1 MTIKDLTSS
10 ETENYFGRYITLVPD
25 EMALLDAL
33 PYSLGLLEQSLA
45 NASDAT
51 YDYRY
56 AVGKWTIKEVL
67 AHLIDTERIFNYR
80 ALRIARGDQT
90 PLPGY
95 DHNSYVDYSRAQER
109 TAGSL
114 LSELRT
120 VRASTTALFESFDA
134 EALAR
139 KGTAST
145 LEVSVRA
152 LGFVQ
157 SGHVLHHYKILQEKY
172 F

>member
-1 MTIKDLTSS
+1 MTTKDLTSS
-10 ETENYFGRYITLVPD
+10 ETENYFGRYITLVPED
-25 EMALLDAL
+25 MALLDAL

-56 AVGKWTIKEVL
+56 ADGKWTIKEVL

-80 ALRIARGDQT
+80 ALRFARKDDT
-90 PLPGY
+90 PLAGY
-95 DHNSYVDYSRAQER
+95 DHNSYADYSRANER
-109 TAGSL
+109 TPTNL
-114 LSELRT
+114 LDELRA
-120 VRASTTALFESFDA
+120 VRASTIALFSSFD
-134 EALAR
+134 EAAMLR
-139 KGTAST
+139 KGSANA
-145 LEVSVRA
+145 LEISVRA

-157 SGHVLHHYKILQEKY
+157 SGHVLHHQKILQEKY